1 MRYVKLITLEI
12 ASVRSFFELK
22 KFRIF
27 TTSTTTTGRFQ
38 FEPGTYC
45 CLILLYHKTN
55 NSNTPRTTGTQVA
68 YSSTN
73 FVLAGLVLVGA
84 QQNVTSW
91 KDYDMARQ
99 GLGFNDNSFVFLTD
113 GPLNRSLDVGGTS
126 VQYGKTIVYVVFEC
140 AKRARI

>member
-1 MRYVKLITLEI
+1 M
-12 ASVRSFFELK
+12 
-22 KFRIF
+22 
-27 TTSTTTTGRFQ
+27 
-38 FEPGTYC
+38 
-45 CLILLYHKTN
+45 
-55 NSNTPRTTGTQVA
+55 

-99 GLGFNDNSFVFLTD
+99 GLGLDEKSSSFVFLTD